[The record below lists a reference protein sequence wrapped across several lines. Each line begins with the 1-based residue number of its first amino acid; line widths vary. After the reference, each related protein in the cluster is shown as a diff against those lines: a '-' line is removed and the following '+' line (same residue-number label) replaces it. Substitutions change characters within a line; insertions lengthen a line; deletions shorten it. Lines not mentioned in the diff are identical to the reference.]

1 MQCPL
6 ERRENLFE
14 RLIVLVSL
22 FLISGCTGPDGLGLG
37 VSSGIERQVFISG
50 TDGYDTYRIPAMVV
64 TNKGTILAFCEGRK
78 KSSSDTGDIDLLLRR
93 STDNGKTWDK
103 VQIIRDDRENVCG
116 NPCPVIDRETGT
128 ILLLM
133 TWNLGGDHEK
143 HIIDG
148 TSKDTRRVFI
158 TSSGNDGL
166 AWEKPKEITLN
177 VKKPNWTWYA
187 TGPGSGIQLARGKYK
202 GRLIIPCDHIEAD
215 TKKYFSHVIYSDD
228 HGQTWQLGGRTPTD
242 MVNECHVVE
251 LTNGDL
257 MLNMR
262 NYDRNKKNRAVSISH
277 NAGLTWSKIFH
288 DTVLIEPI
296 CQAAMIKY
304 NTSQNDDK
312 NYILFSNPA
321 STDQRIKMTVRAS
334 LDEGKT
340 WPVAKQLHAG
350 PAAYSSLAALKN
362 GNIACLYEAGEKH
375 PYETIVFKSFSLE
388 WLREDVNKSD

>member
-1 MQCPL
+1 M
-6 ERRENLFE
+6 
-14 RLIVLVSL
+14 IVLVLL
-22 FLISGCTGPDGLGLG
+22 FLISGCNGHDGSG
-37 VSSGIERQVFISG
+37 VAFDPGIERQVFISG
-50 TDGYDTYRIPAMVV
+50 RDGYDTYRIPAMVV

-93 STDNGKTWDK
+93 STDNGKTWGN
-103 VQIIRDDRENVCG
+103 VQTIRDDGKNVCG
-116 NPCPVIDRETGT
+116 NPCPVIDRKMGT
-128 ILLLM
+128 IWLLM

-158 TSSGNDGL
+158 TYSGDDGL
-166 AWEKPKEITLN
+166 TWEKPKEITPN

-187 TGPGSGIQLARGKYK
+187 TGPGSGIQLAKGKYK
-202 GRLIIPCDHIEAD
+202 DRLIIPCDHIEGV

-228 HGQTWQLGGRTPTD
+228 HGHSWQLGGTTPTD
-242 MVNECHVVE
+242 LVNECCVVE
-251 LTNGDL
+251 LTDGDL

-277 NAGLTWSKIFH
+277 DAGLTWSKIFH
-288 DTVLIEPI
+288 DPVLIEPI
-296 CQAAMIKY
+296 CQASMIKY

-321 STDQRIKMTVRAS
+321 STDHRINMTVRAS

-340 WPVAKQLHAG
+340 WPMAKQLHTG

>member
-1 MQCPL
+1 L
-6 ERRENLFE
+6 A
-14 RLIVLVSL
+14 
-22 FLISGCTGPDGLGLG
+22 LG
-37 VSSGIERQVFISG
+37 VSFGIERQVFISG
-50 TDGYDTYRIPAMVV
+50 IGGYHTYRIPAMVV

-78 KSSSDTGDIDLLLRR
+78 NSSSDTGDIDLLLRR
-93 STDNGKTWDK
+93 STDNGKTWAK

-116 NPCPVIDRETGT
+116 NPCPVSDRETGT
-128 ILLLM
+128 IWLLM

-143 HIIDG
+143 YIIDG

-158 TSSGNDGL
+158 TSSGDDGL
-166 AWEKPKEITLN
+166 TWEKPKEITPN

-187 TGPGSGIQLARGKYK
+187 TGPGSGIQLAKGKYK
-202 GRLIIPCDHIEAD
+202 GRLIIPCDHIEAV

-228 HGQTWQLGGRTPTD
+228 HGHSWQLGGTTPTD
-242 MVNECHVVE
+242 LVNECCVVE

-288 DTVLIEPI
+288 DPVLIEPI
-296 CQAAMIKY
+296 CQASMIKY

-312 NYILFSNPA
+312 NHILFSNPA
-321 STDQRIKMTVRAS
+321 STEQRIKMTVRAS

-340 WPVAKQLHAG
+340 WPMAKQLHPG
-350 PAAYSSLAALKN
+350 PAAYASLAALKN

>member
-1 MQCPL
+1 M
-6 ERRENLFE
+6 FE
-14 RLIVLVSL
+14 RLMVFILL
-22 FLISGCTGPDGLGLG
+22 FLVSGCTGHGGLGLG

-50 TDGYDTYRIPAMVV
+50 RGGYDTYRIPAMVV

-78 KSSSDTGDIDLLLRR
+78 NSASDTGDIDLLLRR
-93 STDNGKTWDK
+93 STDNGRTWGK
-103 VQIIRDDRENVCG
+103 VKIIRDDRENVCG
-116 NPCPVIDRETGT
+116 NPCPVIDRKTGT
-128 ILLLM
+128 IWLLM

-148 TSKDTRRVFI
+148 TSKDTRRIFI
-158 TSSGNDGL
+158 TSSGDDGL
-166 AWEKPKEITLN
+166 TWEKPKEITPN

-187 TGPGSGIQLARGKYK
+187 TGPGSGIQLAKGKYK
-202 GRLIIPCDHIEAD
+202 GRLIVPCDHIEAV

-228 HGQTWQLGGRTPTD
+228 HGHSWQLGGRTPMD
-242 MVNECHVVE
+242 FVNECCVVE

-288 DTVLIEPI
+288 DPVLIEPI
-296 CQAAMIKY
+296 CQASMIKY

-321 STDQRIKMTVRAS
+321 STDQRINMTVRAS

-362 GNIACLYEAGEKH
+362 DNLACLYEAGEKH
-375 PYETIVFKSFSLE
+375 PYETIVFRSLSWE
-388 WLREDVNKSD
+388 WLREYVNKSD

>member
-1 MQCPL
+1 M
-6 ERRENLFE
+6 FG
-14 RLIVLVSL
+14 RLIVLVL
-22 FLISGCTGPDGLGLG
+22 FLISSCTGHDGLELGL
-37 VSSGIERQVFISG
+37 SFDIERQVFISG
-50 TDGYDTYRIPAMVV
+50 RSGYDTYRIPAMVV

-93 STDNGKTWDK
+93 STDNGKTWGK
-103 VQIIRDDRENVCG
+103 VQIIRDDGDNVCG
-116 NPCPVIDRETGT
+116 NPCPVIDLETGT
-128 ILLLM
+128 IWLLM

-148 TSKDTRRVFI
+148 TSKDTRRIFI
-158 TSSGNDGL
+158 TSSGDDGL
-166 AWEKPKEITLN
+166 TWEKPKEITHN

-187 TGPGSGIQLARGKYK
+187 TGPGSGIQLAKGKYK
-202 GRLIIPCDHIEAD
+202 GRLIVPCDHIEAA

-228 HGQTWQLGGRTPTD
+228 HGHSWQLGGTAPTD
-242 MVNECHVVE
+242 LVNECCVVE

-277 NAGLTWSKIFH
+277 NEGLTWSKIFH
-288 DTVLIEPI
+288 DPVLIEPI
-296 CQAAMIKY
+296 CQASMIKY

-321 STDQRIKMTVRAS
+321 STDQRINMTVRAS
-334 LDEGKT
+334 LDDGKT
-340 WPVAKQLHAG
+340 WPMAKQLHAG

-362 GNIACLYEAGEKH
+362 DNLACLYEAGIKH
-375 PYETIVFKSFSLE
+375 PYETIVFKSFSWE
-388 WLREDVNKSD
+388 WLREYVNKSD